1 MICPKCGREIPDGTV
16 CPCSVGTPM
25 LSSNPAVNVIKKIGS
40 SPLFLT
46 AVILYSVT
54 LVLTF
59 ISSITAGSAIPY
71 YAYSFME
78 SYGYGESLPPSVY
91 YSMMDASSGATA
103 FGAILGLI
111 PSILIAV
118 GMWITWAT
126 CRSTTSGNISTA
138 GLTICKVISIITLVL
153 LCIVAAIF
161 VVACFVLIFAG
172 AAAFSSDSYYS
183 SYAAGATA
191 GLVFVVILCAAV
203 FALMIAYYA
212 SIVRTINRIKTSA
225 MTGVPEYRISRFL
238 TTLMWITAVLSC
250 ISGLVALFTSFISGV
265 ATLASAVCTILL
277 AVCLGQL
284 RKEMSIVAFPAV
296 QPVYPVQPVQPGY
309 PQQPVAPNPVQPAV
323 PAEPVR
329 QPIEP
334 AVPAQQEIPAEPV
347 APVQPEAPAEPAPE
361 DKTEE

>member
-16 CPCSVGTPM
+16 CPCSVGAPM

-59 ISSITAGSAIPY
+59 ISSITAGSTIPY

-78 SYGYGESLPPSVY
+78 SYGESLPPSVY
-91 YSMMDASSGATA
+91 YSMMDASSGAAA

-153 LCIVAAIF
+153 LCIVAAVF

-238 TTLMWITAVLSC
+238 TTLMWIAAVLSC

-309 PQQPVAPNPVQPAV
+309 PQQPVAPNPVQPTV
-323 PAEPVR
+323 PAEPIQ

-334 AVPAQQEIPAEPV
+334 AAPVPPEAPAAPAEPV
-347 APVQPEAPAEPAPE
+347 AE

>member
-78 SYGYGESLPPSVY
+78 SYGESLPPSVY

-118 GMWITWAT
+118 GMWIT
-126 CRSTTSGNISTA
+126 
-138 GLTICKVISIITLVL
+138 
-153 LCIVAAIF
+153 
-161 VVACFVLIFAG
+161 
-172 AAAFSSDSYYS
+172 
-183 SYAAGATA
+183 
-191 GLVFVVILCAAV
+191 
-203 FALMIAYYA
+203 
-212 SIVRTINRIKTSA
+212 
-225 MTGVPEYRISRFL
+225 
-238 TTLMWITAVLSC
+238 
-250 ISGLVALFTSFISGV
+250 
-265 ATLASAVCTILL
+265 
-277 AVCLGQL
+277 
-284 RKEMSIVAFPAV
+284 
-296 QPVYPVQPVQPGY
+296 
-309 PQQPVAPNPVQPAV
+309 
-323 PAEPVR
+323 
-329 QPIEP
+329 
-334 AVPAQQEIPAEPV
+334 
-347 APVQPEAPAEPAPE
+347 
-361 DKTEE
+361 